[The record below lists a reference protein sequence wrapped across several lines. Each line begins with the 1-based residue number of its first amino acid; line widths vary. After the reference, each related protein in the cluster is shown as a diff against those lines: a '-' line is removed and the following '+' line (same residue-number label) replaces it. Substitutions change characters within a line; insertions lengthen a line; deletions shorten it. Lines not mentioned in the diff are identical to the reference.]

1 MEDSSFLTAYH
12 GNDDHDDDIQD
23 VSVTRRTR
31 NKCECKAS
39 LVGAIIA
46 IVVIA
51 AVVAV
56 VVIAVPL
63 SVTYLSSSMSSQTST
78 TCLSAECIKLSASV
92 LAALDRTVD
101 PCTNFYEFS
110 CGNWIQNTTIP
121 PGEFISCMVLMISA
135 YFIVC
140 ILHAGMHMWY
150 PYLPFGTPTRSKT

>member
-1 MEDSSFLTAYH
+1 MEDGSFLTAYH
-12 GNDDHDDDIQD
+12 GNDDIQDD

-31 NKCECKAS
+31 SKCKCKAS

-46 IVVIA
+46 IIVSA

-63 SVTYLSSSMSSQTST
+63 SVTYRSSSMSSQTST

-92 LAALDRTVD
+92 LAALDQTVD

-121 PGEFISCMVLMISA
+121 PGEFLSCMVFNGLYYFSLPSA
-135 YFIVC
+135 NARMHYTVWHT
-140 ILHAGMHMWY
+140 HA
-150 PYLPFGTPTRSKT
+150 LQEIEVTC